1 MNIPILAVL
10 VIMILLLIISLWRD
24 AFPKF
29 ALVQQLLLTW
39 LLIALMR
46 LLGLPV

>member
-1 MNIPILAVL
+1 MNIPVLTVIVIL
-10 VIMILLLIISLWRD
+10 ILLLIISLWRE

-39 LLIALMR
+39 LIIALLR